1 MLRSPE
7 ISSGFIHTVQ
17 DYMSQKLGFW
27 SVFALVIGSQV
38 GTSVLILPASLA
50 PFGIFSLVGGV
61 ISSCGAVIL
70 ALLFAILCSRFPQTG
85 GPHVYLK
92 KAFGNDVAFFTG
104 WTYWVIS
111 WVSTAVVVISAI
123 TYLTPL
129 IGVNNSFICLILQIL
144 LLFAIM
150 LLNLKGIG
158 AAGRA
163 EFILTMLKFIPLIV
177 VPVAALYHFDS
188 NNFVID
194 KQINNL
200 TFSQIIGKVTLL
212 TFWGFIGLESATA
225 QAGSVINPSK
235 TIPRAVV
242 IGTLCVA
249 ILYFI
254 NSVGII
260 GLIPPEDLIHSKA
273 PYVDATQIIFGGQ
286 WHILIS
292 LIASIICIGTLNA
305 WVLISGQ
312 ISLGLAQDGLMP
324 SFFAKQN
331 KNGAPIW
338 SLVISCTG
346 ILALLISTTNED
358 LSEQVTDI
366 IDFSVISFLFVYLAC
381 SIAFLKLLLTKSE
394 KSSIYEWLIALGS
407 IVFCLWI
414 IYETPLKVTII
425 AISFVLSGIPVYF
438 LWYKQWLFRLYRQI
452 L

>member
-1 MLRSPE
+1 
-7 ISSGFIHTVQ
+7 
-17 DYMSQKLGFW
+17 MSQKLGFW
-27 SVFALVIGSQV
+27 SVFALVIGSQI

-50 PFGIFSLVGGV
+50 PYGIFSLVGGV
-61 ISSCGAVIL
+61 VSSCGAIIL
-70 ALLFAILCSRFPQTG
+70 ALLFAILCCRLPQTG

-129 IGVNNSFICLILQIL
+129 IGVSNSFVILILQIL

-150 LLNLKGIG
+150 LLNLKGVEV
-158 AAGRA
+158 AGRA
-163 EFILTMLKFIPLIV
+163 EFILAILKFIPLIV
-177 VPVAALYHFDS
+177 VPIAALYQFDS
-188 NNFVID
+188 NNFVMD
-194 KQINNL
+194 KQITNL
-200 TFSQIIGKVTLL
+200 TFSQILGKVTLL

-225 QAGSVINPSK
+225 QAGSVMNPSK

-249 ILYFI
+249 ILYLI

-286 WHILIS
+286 WHLLIS

-312 ISLGLAQDGLMP
+312 IALGLAQDGLMP

-338 SLVISCTG
+338 SLVISCIG
-346 ILALLISTTNED
+346 ILLLLISTTNED
-358 LSEQVTDI
+358 LSEQITEI

-381 SIAFLKLLLTKSE
+381 SVAFLKLLLTKSE
-394 KSSIYEWLIALGS
+394 KSSTYQWLIALGS
-407 IVFCLWI
+407 MTFCLWI
-414 IYETPLKVTII
+414 IYETPLNVTIK
-425 AISFVLSGIPVYF
+425 AISFVLSGIPVY
-438 LWYKQWLFRLYRQI
+438 LWYKKQSFLRLCKQI